1 MSSKSSRTQSKVM
14 SHKKTSIKNS
24 FLFQGK
30 YNELHLFI
38 VCLFFLKCAH
48 KKSYTSRFSNQA
60 KSPRKNIAN
69 STRCAQW
76 LIIISPFSNPVG
88 LEFFETVF
96 GTETYVFSIVFGT
109 ETSLL

>member
-1 MSSKSSRTQSKVM
+1 VSSKSSRTQSEVM
-14 SHKKTSIKNS
+14 SHMKISIKNS

-38 VCLFFLKCAH
+38 VCLFFLTYAH
-48 KKSYTSRFSNQA
+48 KKSKTSRFIDQA
-60 KSPRKNIAN
+60 KCPRKNIAN
-69 STRCAQW
+69 STCCAQW
-76 LIIISPFSNPVG
+76 PIIVSSFSNPVG

-96 GTETYVFSIVFGT
+96 GTETYVFSLVFGT